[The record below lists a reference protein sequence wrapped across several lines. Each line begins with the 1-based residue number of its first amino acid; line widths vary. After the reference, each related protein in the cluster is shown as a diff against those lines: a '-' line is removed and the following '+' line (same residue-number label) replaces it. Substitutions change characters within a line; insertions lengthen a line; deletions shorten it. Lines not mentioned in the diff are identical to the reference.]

1 MTPYAFFSGPRKYSP
16 IVSSFQMNPLP
27 SIGVEW
33 RTDYD
38 TSRHRITNS
47 GLLANFRHN
56 KYTLTAGHNQVRSVP
71 ALSPSANQVMGM
83 VSWGRSDTRGL
94 SLGFQTVY
102 DFRTASTQF
111 MTTQA
116 TYNSDC
122 CGISVQFRRVGV
134 GLGVRND
141 FRVAFAVANIG
152 SFGSLRRQE
161 RVF

>member
-1 MTPYAFFSGPRKYSP
+1 
-16 IVSSFQMNPLP
+16 V
-27 SIGVEW
+27 V
-33 RTDYD
+33 
-38 TSRHRITNS
+38 
-47 GLLANFRHN
+47 GLV
-56 KYTLTAGHNQVRSVP
+56 G
-71 ALSPSANQVMGM
+71 
-83 VSWGRSDTRGL
+83 WDRSDTRGL

-111 MTTQA
+111 MTTQV

-122 CGISVQFRRVGV
+122 CGLSVQFRRVGV